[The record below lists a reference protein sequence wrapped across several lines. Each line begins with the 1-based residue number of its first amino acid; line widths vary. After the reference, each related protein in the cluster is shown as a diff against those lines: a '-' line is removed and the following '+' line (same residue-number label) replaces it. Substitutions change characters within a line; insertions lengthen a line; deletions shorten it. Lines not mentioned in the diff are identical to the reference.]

1 MLLPE
6 IAIQSM
12 SVTCTG
18 RARLIEQLGEK
29 QDFEAELSRRGF
41 RHEEF
46 ALHVEAGKGAGASA
60 GWNPRYDVE
69 VRHLPT
75 QTVRAYRGG
84 PRRNWVRS
92 FTKDLLDGLYGEPTV
107 RLAPGAP
114 EIARR
119 GRRTA

>member
-1 MLLPE
+1 MSLSSFV
-6 IAIQSM
+6 IQSM

-18 RARLIEQLGEK
+18 QARLIEQLFEK
-29 QDFEAELSRRGF
+29 QEFETELSRRGF

-46 ALHVEAGKGAGASA
+46 ALHVDAAKGAGASA

-69 VRHLPT
+69 VRHVPT

-84 PRRNWVRS
+84 PRRNWMS
-92 FTKDLLDGLYGEPTV
+92 AFAKDLLAGLYGDPTV
-107 RLAPGAP
+107 PLAPQAP
-114 EIARR
+114 EITRR

>member
-1 MLLPE
+1 
-6 IAIQSM
+6 M
-12 SVTCTG
+12 SVACTG
-18 RARLIEQLGEK
+18 QARIIEQLGEK

-46 ALHVEAGKGAGASA
+46 ALHVDTAKGGGASA
-60 GWNPRYDVE
+60 GWSTRYDVE

-84 PRRNWVRS
+84 PRRNWVNA
-92 FTKDLLDGLYGEPTV
+92 FAKDLLAGLYGDPTV
-107 RLAPGAP
+107 RLSLQAP
-114 EIARR
+114 EVARR